1 MPETTKGERARRRR
15 GAIRGAI
22 GFVLCQGGTALFLLW
37 LRTWVPAGWVGGLL
51 LAIAVLD
58 LLLIPP
64 VFVVLRQR
72 LKEIKGGE
80 LDAAGQY

>member
-1 MPETTKGERARRRR
+1 MPETTKAARARRR
-15 GAIRGAI
+15 GAIWGAVC
-22 GFVLCQGGTALFLLW
+22 FALCQGGTALVLLW

-72 LKEIKGGE
+72 LKEIEGGE